1 MISIVKGKTEISP
14 NLQGMLSLHFPL
26 PLTVAEGK
34 DRSENGSSIKLV
46 GGTVFSWSGFEEL
59 FDSW

>member
-26 PLTVAEGK
+26 RLTVAEGK
-34 DRSENGSSIKLV
+34 DRSENGLSDKARRSS
-46 GGTVFSWSGFEEL
+46 GL
-59 FDSW
+59 FVERI